1 MGRKSALKKD
11 GKYGKLMPVML
22 FEKET
27 LSAQGKASVL
37 ATLFQTVAEENGVDS
52 ANAHVP
58 MAVLDAHGELTT
70 HVRFL
75 LEAAAHRK
83 NSKEEHKQLRK
94 IDKLL
99 DSLPESILY
108 TLQAKASDNW
118 MHLYRKLVQ
127 LHSLL
132 DDTLPNPD
140 VDEYTAIVQKIVHLA
155 VTVADAAAVKINPAS
170 MFTLLLMQVHLH
182 KYAPKKP
189 KRTKK
194 QPKNKAKG
202 TKKSTAKKEKQ

>member
-1 MGRKSALKKD
+1 
-11 GKYGKLMPVML
+11 ML

-27 LSAQGKASVL
+27 LSAQGKAAVL
-37 ATLFQTVAEENGVDS
+37 ATLFQTVAERQGAQN
-52 ANAHVP
+52 NAGHVP
-58 MAVLDAHGELTT
+58 VEVLDAHGELTT

-83 NSKEEHKQLRK
+83 TSKDEHKQLRK

-108 TLQAKASDNW
+108 TLQAKADDNW

-132 DDTLPNPD
+132 EDTLPNPD

-155 VTVADAAAVKINPAS
+155 VTVADAAAVTINPAS

-182 KYAPKKP
+182 KYDPKKP
-189 KRTKK
+189 KRPKK
-194 QPKNKAKG
+194 QAKNKAK
-202 TKKSTAKKEKQ
+202 KAKKPAVKKERTV

>member
-1 MGRKSALKKD
+1 
-11 GKYGKLMPVML
+11 ML

-27 LSAQGKASVL
+27 LSAQGKAAVL
-37 ATLFQTVAEENGVDS
+37 ATLFQTVSERQAEQVS
-52 ANAHVP
+52 AGHVP
-58 MAVLDAHGELTT
+58 VEVLDAHGELTT

-75 LEAAAHRK
+75 LEAATHRK
-83 NSKEEHKQLRK
+83 TSKEEHKQLRK

-108 TLQAKASDNW
+108 TLQAKGDDNW
-118 MHLYRKLVQ
+118 MHLYRKLIQ

-132 DDTLPNPD
+132 DDALPNPD
-140 VDEYTAIVQKIVHLA
+140 VDEYTAIVQKIIHLA
-155 VTVADAAAVKINPAS
+155 VTVANAAAVTINPAS

-194 QPKNKAKG
+194 QAKNKAKG
-202 TKKSTAKKEKQ
+202 AKKPAAKKEKQ